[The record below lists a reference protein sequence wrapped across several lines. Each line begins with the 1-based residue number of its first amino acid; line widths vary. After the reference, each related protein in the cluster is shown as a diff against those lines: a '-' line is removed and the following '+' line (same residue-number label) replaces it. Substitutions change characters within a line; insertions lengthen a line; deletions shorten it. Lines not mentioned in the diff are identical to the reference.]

1 MLDCIEVAYCIECC
15 MVDCTKVAQLE
26 CMVLN
31 AALLDCTVLNAIC
44 WIVLKLHCWDVQYR
58 MLLCWTILNVA
69 LLECIVLNVV
79 CWRCIEVAM

>member
-1 MLDCIEVAYCIECC
+1 MLDCIEVAYCTECC

-31 AALLDCTVLNAIC
+31 AALLECT
-44 WIVLKLHCWDVQYR
+44 
-58 MLLCWTILNVA
+58 
-69 LLECIVLNVV
+69 VLNVV